1 MKLERLVCSWF
12 GAGWMKP
19 APGTWG
25 SLAALPLGW
34 LLFWLAGPP
43 LLAVATVNVFL
54 IGWWASERIVQADG
68 LEDPS
73 WVVIDEVAPG
83 FWTGGGID
91 MTAQLLPCIAMIYL
105 PAGVLDAATRA
116 HYVCLV
122 HDAFRQAL
130 PPADQRRLVTSM
142 IVHDVTEGSWGVNG
156 AIWRLPDFAEAA
168 GFSHLKSLCHAN

>member
-43 LLAVATVNVFL
+43 LLGVAIIVVFL
-54 IGWWASERIVQADG
+54 IGWWASERIVRSEG

-73 WVVIDEVAPG
+73 WVVIDEVAGQWLTLLITPPSLLDYAVG
-83 FWTGGGID
+83 F
-91 MTAQLLPCIAMIYL
+91 AL
-105 PAGVLDAATRA
+105 
-116 HYVCLV
+116 
-122 HDAFRQAL
+122 FRL
-130 PPADQRRLVTSM
+130 FDIWKPWPVSWADQKIKGGLGIMLDDVLAGLMGLVVLTLLQKA
-142 IVHDVTEGSWGVNG
+142 G
-156 AIWRLPDFAEAA
+156 LP
-168 GFSHLKSLCHAN
+168 

>member
-1 MKLERLVCSWF
+1 LKLERLVCSWF

-43 LLAVATVNVFL
+43 LLAVATVIVFL

-73 WVVIDEVAPG
+73 WVVIDEVAGQWLTLLLTPPSLLDYAVG
-83 FWTGGGID
+83 F
-91 MTAQLLPCIAMIYL
+91 AL
-105 PAGVLDAATRA
+105 
-116 HYVCLV
+116 
-122 HDAFRQAL
+122 FRL
-130 PPADQRRLVTSM
+130 FDIWKPWPVSWADQKLKGGLGIMLDDVLAGLMGLVVLTLLKKA
-142 IVHDVTEGSWGVNG
+142 G
-156 AIWRLPDFAEAA
+156 LP
-168 GFSHLKSLCHAN
+168 